1 MQISRKNT
9 APLSKLPGEPG
20 IYKFYNGENTLIYVG
35 KAKNIKKR
43 VSSYFSKSLAD
54 RKTARMV
61 MEIESVDYT
70 IVNSEFD
77 AFLLENNLIKTN
89 LPKFNIR
96 LKDDK
101 SFPYLCV
108 AKERFPRIYS
118 TRRLIPEA
126 GQYFGPYANVKAMK
140 SVLGLISS
148 LYTIRTCNLN
158 LSAENIEKK
167 KFKRCLEF
175 HIGNCKGPCEGLQA
189 EAQYNKDIEQ
199 AVHILKGN
207 LSLVNKYFKN
217 EMKEAAESLDFE
229 RAQLMK
235 EKTALL
241 EKFQSRSLVVNQKLN
256 DIDVFT
262 INSDAKTAY
271 VNYLKVN
278 HGTITVTETLELK
291 KKLDEKEEDLLAMMI
306 IEQRQKFK
314 SNSKEIISNIELSLP
329 IDEIEITIPKIGDK
343 KKLVDL
349 SIKNIFYYKK
359 EKLSEAA
366 TNKNTGNKVLERM
379 QQDLQLKALPLHIEC
394 FDNSNIQGTNPV
406 ASMVCFKNGKPA
418 KKEYRK
424 YHIKTVE
431 GPDDFASM
439 YEVCYRR
446 YKRLIEEEAPL
457 PNLIVIDGGK
467 GQLNAACNAL
477 KHLGVYGDIPIIG
490 IAKRLEEI
498 YFPEDQFP
506 VHIEKKSP
514 SLVLLQKVR
523 DEAHRFAITFH
534 RNLRSKNSLVS
545 ELEHIKGIG
554 EKTRDRLLAAF
565 KSVKNIKSAEEGEL
579 IKIVGKDKASLIKE
593 YFENKE

>member
-1 MQISRKNT
+1 MKISRKNT
-9 APLSKLPGEPG
+9 SSLTNLPEEPG
-20 IYKFYNGENTLIYVG
+20 IYKFYNGDNTLIYVG

-43 VSSYFSKSLAD
+43 VGSYFSKSLSD

-61 MEIESVDYT
+61 LEIQSVNYT

-108 AKERFPRIYS
+108 SKERFPRIYS
-118 TRRLIPEA
+118 TRRLIQED

-140 SVLGLISS
+140 SVLGLLSS

-167 KFKRCLEF
+167 KFKRCLEY
-175 HIGNCKGPCEGLQA
+175 HIGNCKAPCEGLQQEDA
-189 EAQYNKDIEQ
+189 YNKDIEQ

-207 LSLVNKYFKN
+207 LSFVNNYFKN
-217 EMKEAAESLDFE
+217 EMKAASEELDFE

-235 EKTALL
+235 EKIVLL
-241 EKFQSRSLVVNQKLN
+241 EKFQSKSLVVNQKLN

-262 INSDAKTAY
+262 INSDEKNAY
-271 VNYLKVN
+271 INYLKIN
-278 HGTITVTETLELK
+278 HGTITVTETVEIK
-291 KKLDEKEEDLLAMMI
+291 KKLNEAENELLAMMI

-314 SNSKEIISNIELSLP
+314 SVSKEIISNIDLTLP
-329 IDEIEITIPKIGDK
+329 IEDIEITVPKIGDK

-366 TNKNTGNKVLERM
+366 PNKKSANKVLERL

-439 YEVCYRR
+439 YEVCHRR
-446 YKRLIEEEAPL
+446 YKRLIEENASL
-457 PNLIVIDGGK
+457 PNLVVIDGGK
-467 GQLNAACNAL
+467 GQLSAACSAL
-477 KHLGVYGDIPIIG
+477 KHLGVYGEIPIIG

-545 ELEHIKGIG
+545 ELENIKGIG
-554 EKTRDRLLAAF
+554 EITRDRLLAAF
-565 KSVKNIKSAEEGEL
+565 KSVKNIKSAPEEEL
-579 IKIVGKDKASLIKE
+579 IKIVGKDKAGLVIH
-593 YFENKE
+593 YFEKA